1 MMSENP
7 CIYYNKRRQKMILP
21 AKRRERNMRI
31 VDVIEKKRDGEAL
44 TDEEIRFFIK
54 GYTDGSIMD
63 YQASALCMAIV
74 WRGMNKREIAT
85 LTDAMEH
92 SGETID
98 LSSIKGVKVDKHS
111 TGGVGDKT
119 SLALGPLVAACGAKL
134 AKMSGRG
141 LGHTGGTLDKMESV
155 PGTSIAIDEKRFIK
169 QVNDIGIAII
179 GQTAEIDPADKKL
192 YALRDVTGT
201 VESMPL
207 IASSIMSKKLASG
220 ADTILLDVKFG
231 SGAFMKTIEK
241 AQELATTMV
250 DIGDSLHRDTRAII
264 TDMDEP
270 LGLAVGNA
278 LEVKEAIA
286 TLHGQGPR
294 DFVELVT
301 EAGAIMLEQAHIV
314 KTHEEGVKRIQAAI
328 ADGSGFEK
336 QKQLFAAQGGDISY
350 LEHPEKF
357 PLAKYQTPTLAEK
370 DGYVKRIDSMVIGV
384 SAMKLGAG
392 RATMADKIDMSA
404 GIVLQKKVGDYV
416 AKGETLAIAHTNKTG
431 VEDVLKDIHDA
442 FVLTEEKVVVH
453 PIVHAY
459 IHK

>member
-1 MMSENP
+1 
-7 CIYYNKRRQKMILP
+7 
-21 AKRRERNMRI
+21 
-31 VDVIEKKRDGEAL
+31 
-44 TDEEIRFFIK
+44 
-54 GYTDGSIMD
+54 
-63 YQASALCMAIV
+63 
-74 WRGMNKREIAT
+74 
-85 LTDAMEH
+85 
-92 SGETID
+92 
-98 LSSIKGVKVDKHS
+98 
-111 TGGVGDKT
+111 
-119 SLALGPLVAACGAKL
+119 VAACGAKL

-155 PGTSIAIDEKRFIK
+155 PGTTIAIDEKRFIK

-179 GQTAEIDPADKKL
+179 GQTSEIDPADKKL
-192 YALRDVTGT
+192 YSLRDVTGT
-201 VESMPL
+201 VESIPL

-231 SGAFMKTIEK
+231 SGAFMKTIEQAK
-241 AQELATTMV
+241 ELATTMV
-250 DIGDSLHRDTRAII
+250 EIGDSLHRDTRAII

-270 LGLAVGNA
+270 LGLAVGNS

-286 TLHGQGPR
+286 TLHGNGPK

-301 EAGAIMLEQAHIV
+301 EAGAIMLEQAKIV
-314 KTHEEGVKRIQAAI
+314 KTHEEGVKRIQQAI

-357 PLAKYQTPTLAEK
+357 AMASRILPIKAEK
-370 DGYVKRIDSMVIGV
+370 DGYVSRIDSLTIGV

-392 RATMADKIDMSA
+392 RATMKDVIDMSA
-404 GIVLQKKVGDYV
+404 GIVLSKKVGDQV
-416 AKGETLAIAHTNKTG
+416 KKGEVLATAYTNKQG
-431 VEDVLKDIHDA
+431 IDDVLKDIHDA
-442 FVLTEEKVVVH
+442 FVLSKEKVVVH